1 MDRILR
7 IYTKT
12 DHLFAEFIISYDQRR
27 QAYVNY
33 TGYRQLYSDDEP
45 ESESKSVYP
54 LDYMDYHLPYQ
65 EFRSIDEIKAADLRM
80 VKERIREDL
89 GTHKFVYEPNEI
101 LYRYTLTTHRDFPGI
116 VNIRANFLENKKELE
131 LISGISER
139 MDERIESNSL
149 EGNFSLIERI
159 YDDRARYSDIKRIAP
174 EAPRR

>member
-45 ESESKSVYP
+45 ESESKSVYVI
-54 LDYMDYHLPYQ
+54 DYMDYNIPYRD
-65 EFRSIDEIKAADLRM
+65 FRSIEEIKAEDLRM

-89 GTHKFVYEPNEI
+89 SHHKFVYEPNEV

-139 MDERIESNSL
+139 MDEKIESNSL

-159 YDDRARYSDIKRIAP
+159 YDERARYSDIKRIAP
-174 EAPRR
+174 EGPRR